1 MSEKYYDNLG
11 RMQSRVSNMNKR
23 TRKGRVV
30 LKQVKVRRDDMKVIT
45 KGLVAHACVQQV
57 EVDGLKKSLEEA
69 QSALEGM
76 KVRVT

>member
-1 MSEKYYDNLG
+1 
-11 RMQSRVSNMNKR
+11 MQSRVSNMNKR

-30 LKQVKVRRDDMKVIT
+30 LKQVKVRRDNMKVIT
-45 KGLVAHACVQQV
+45 KGLVACACDQHV
-57 EVDGLKKSLEEA
+57 EVEGLKKSIEEA